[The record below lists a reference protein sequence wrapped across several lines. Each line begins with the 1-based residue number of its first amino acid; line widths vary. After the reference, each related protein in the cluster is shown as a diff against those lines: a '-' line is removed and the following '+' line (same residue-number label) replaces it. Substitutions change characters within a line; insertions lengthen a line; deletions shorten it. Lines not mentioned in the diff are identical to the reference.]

1 MVFTVF
7 TGKSGEFTEQI
18 PAHPALR
25 SMLAM
30 VDALEQNV
38 WHEAQQFDVQPDLG
52 DLGAEMRRHNAP
64 ILLDVS
70 TTHSRKKNS
79 GIIILR

>member
-1 MVFTVF
+1 MVF

-18 PAHPALR
+18 PALR
-25 SMLAM
+25 GMLAM

-70 TTHSRKKNS
+70 TTHSRKKIVGS
-79 GIIILR
+79 SF

>member
-1 MVFTVF
+1 VAF

-52 DLGAEMRRHNAP
+52 AEMRRHIAP

-70 TTHSRKKNS
+70 TTHSGKK
-79 GIIILR
+79 